1 MRVRERRVTAVPAE
15 MRILVVGDWHS
26 ELHEQAVFDAL
37 VELGH
42 EVEAFAW
49 HRYFKARGR
58 LGSLFARVQNRFVIG
73 PALARLNRDVIALA
87 RRFEPEIV
95 FVYRGTHLLPAT
107 VASLRQPL
115 RAGARPAIVLGY
127 NNDDPFAPA
136 QPASLWRHF
145 IAGVPIYDAVL
156 AYREHNLA
164 EFQAAGARRVRM
176 LRSWYMPQRNHP
188 VQLDAADQ
196 ERYGCDVVFIGHH
209 EPDQRTALLEAAARA
224 GVDLKLFG
232 HAPDWNPVL
241 ARSPAL
247 RHLSP
252 VHVVWGNDYN
262 KALCGAKIALCFL
275 SKLNRDTYTRR
286 CFEIPA
292 SGTMLLS
299 EYSDDLAS
307 LYSPG
312 VEADYF
318 RDAASLVAQ
327 LHRYLADDALRQSV
341 AAAGA
346 RRVRE
351 DGHDV
356 VSRMRDLLDWVEGWR
371 GESRQ

>member
-1 MRVRERRVTAVPAE
+1 
-15 MRILVVGDWHS
+15 
-26 ELHEQAVFDAL
+26 
-37 VELGH
+37 
-42 EVEAFAW
+42 
-49 HRYFKARGR
+49 
-58 LGSLFARVQNRFVIG
+58 
-73 PALARLNRDVIALA
+73 
-87 RRFEPEIV
+87 
-95 FVYRGTHLLPAT
+95 
-107 VASLRQPL
+107 
-115 RAGARPAIVLGY
+115 
-127 NNDDPFAPA
+127 
-136 QPASLWRHF
+136 
-145 IAGVPIYDAVL
+145 VPIYDAVL
-156 AYREHNLA
+156 AYREHNLT

-176 LRSWYMPQRNHP
+176 LRSWYMPRRNHP
-188 VQLDAADQ
+188 VQLDTADQ
-196 ERYGCDVVFIGHH
+196 KKYGCDVVFIGHH
-209 EPDQRTALLEAAARA
+209 EPDQRTALLEAVARA

-241 ARSPAL
+241 AHSPAL

-252 VHVVWGNDYN
+252 VHLVWGDDYN

-307 LYSPG
+307 MYTPG

-318 RDAASLVAQ
+318 RDAESLVAQ